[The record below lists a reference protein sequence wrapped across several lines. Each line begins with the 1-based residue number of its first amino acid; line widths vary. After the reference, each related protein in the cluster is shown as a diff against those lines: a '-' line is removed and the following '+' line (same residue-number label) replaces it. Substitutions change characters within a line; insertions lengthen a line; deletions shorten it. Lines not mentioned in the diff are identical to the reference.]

1 MFMTH
6 YEASV
11 VSLKMIFV
19 GVEPENGDLTVCH
32 QETPTPTERSFYM
45 PMLKSLVSKMKS
57 HFKTGG

>member
-11 VSLKMIFV
+11 VSLKIIFI
-19 GVEPENGDLTVCH
+19 GVEPENWNLTVCH
-32 QETPTPTERSFYM
+32 QKTPTPTERSFYM
-45 PMLKSLVSKMKS
+45 STLKSLVYKIKS